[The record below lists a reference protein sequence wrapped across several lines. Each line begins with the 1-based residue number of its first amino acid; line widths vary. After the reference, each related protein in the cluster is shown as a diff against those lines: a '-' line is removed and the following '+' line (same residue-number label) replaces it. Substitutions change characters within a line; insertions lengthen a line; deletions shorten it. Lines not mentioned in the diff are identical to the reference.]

1 MESLTKEYA
10 SPVCVCMQL
19 RKAGR
24 VVTQIY
30 DRCLRPVGI
39 RGTQFALLKR
49 IACMRRPFITDIGKV
64 LCMDQT
70 TATRNI
76 GLLERAGLLPLACT
90 TIPEEGGGTDAR
102 RAGQAGGS
110 LSPVGRG
117 ATGNQGIPRRRQTGQ
132 SVLPASGSE
141 RFLQRM
147 KVFSCSMYIL
157 NKG

>member
-49 IACMRRPFITDIGKV
+49 IACM
-64 LCMDQT
+64 
-70 TATRNI
+70 ATRNI
-76 GLLERAGLLPLACT
+76 GLLERAGFVAVGVHPD
-90 TIPEEGGGTDAR
+90 DAR
-102 RAGQAGGS
+102 KKVVELTPEGQAKLEEAFPLWEEAQREIREYLGDDRLGHLCS
-110 LSPVGRG
+110 LL
-117 ATGNQGIPRRRQTGQ
+117 Q
-132 SVLPASGSE
+132 VLSDFSSE
-141 RFLQRM
+141 
-147 KVFSCSMYIL
+147 
-157 NKG
+157 

>member
-76 GLLERAGLLPLACT
+76 GLLERAGFVAVGVHPD
-90 TIPEEGGGTDAR
+90 DAR
-102 RAGQAGGS
+102 KKVVELTPEGQAKLEEEAQREIREYLGDDRLGNLCS
-110 LSPVGRG
+110 LL
-117 ATGNQGIPRRRQTGQ
+117 Q
-132 SVLPASGSE
+132 VLSDFSSE
-141 RFLQRM
+141 
-147 KVFSCSMYIL
+147 
-157 NKG
+157 

>member
-76 GLLERAGLLPLACT
+76 GLLERAGFVAVGVHPD
-90 TIPEEGGGTDAR
+90 DAR
-102 RAGQAGGS
+102 KKVVEGKLEEAFPLWEEAQREIREYLGDDRLGNLCS
-110 LSPVGRG
+110 LL
-117 ATGNQGIPRRRQTGQ
+117 Q
-132 SVLPASGSE
+132 VLSDFSSE
-141 RFLQRM
+141 
-147 KVFSCSMYIL
+147 
-157 NKG
+157 

>member
-76 GLLERAGLLPLACT
+76 AA
-90 TIPEEGGGTDAR
+90 
-102 RAGQAGGS
+102 
-110 LSPVGRG
+110 GRG
-117 ATGNQGIPRRRQTGQ
+117 LRRGGELSAITI
-132 SVLPASGSE
+132 V
-141 RFLQRM
+141 
-147 KVFSCSMYIL
+147 
-157 NKG
+157 

>member
-1 MESLTKEYA
+1 
-10 SPVCVCMQL
+10 MQL

-76 GLLERAGLLPLACT
+76 GLLERAGFVAVGVHPD
-90 TIPEEGGGTDAR
+90 DAR
-102 RAGQAGGS
+102 KKVVELTPEGQAKLEEAFPCGKRPNGKS
-110 LSPVGRG
+110 GNTS
-117 ATGNQGIPRRRQTGQ
+117 ATTGWGICAPCF
-132 SVLPASGSE
+132 
-141 RFLQRM
+141 RF
-147 KVFSCSMYIL
+147 
-157 NKG
+157 

>member
-49 IACMRRPFITDIGKV
+49 IACMRRPFSTDIGKV

-76 GLLERAGLLPLACT
+76 GLLERAGFVAAGVHPD
-90 TIPEEGGGTDAR
+90 DAR
-102 RAGQAGGS
+102 KKVVELTPEGQAKLEEAFPLWEEAQREIREYLGDDRLGNLCS
-110 LSPVGRG
+110 LL
-117 ATGNQGIPRRRQTGQ
+117 Q
-132 SVLPASGSE
+132 VLSDFSSE
-141 RFLQRM
+141 
-147 KVFSCSMYIL
+147 
-157 NKG
+157 

>member
-39 RGTQFALLKR
+39 RGTQFALR
-49 IACMRRPFITDIGKV
+49 
-64 LCMDQT
+64 MDQT

-76 GLLERAGLLPLACT
+76 GLLERAGFVAVGVHPD
-90 TIPEEGGGTDAR
+90 DAR
-102 RAGQAGGS
+102 KKVVELTPEGQAKLEEAFPLWEEAQREIREYLGDDRLGHLCS
-110 LSPVGRG
+110 LI
-117 ATGNQGIPRRRQTGQ
+117 Q
-132 SVLPASGSE
+132 VLSDFSSE
-141 RFLQRM
+141 
-147 KVFSCSMYIL
+147 
-157 NKG
+157 

>member
-24 VVTQIY
+24 VVTQSY

-70 TATRNI
+70 TAFVAV
-76 GLLERAGLLPLACT
+76 GVHPD
-90 TIPEEGGGTDAR
+90 DAR
-102 RAGQAGGS
+102 KKVVELTPEGQAKLEEAFPLWEEAQREIREYLGDDRLGNLCS
-110 LSPVGRG
+110 LL
-117 ATGNQGIPRRRQTGQ
+117 Q
-132 SVLPASGSE
+132 VLSDFSSE
-141 RFLQRM
+141 
-147 KVFSCSMYIL
+147 
-157 NKG
+157 

>member
-49 IACMRRPFITDIGKV
+49 IA
-64 LCMDQT
+64 
-70 TATRNI
+70 
-76 GLLERAGLLPLACT
+76 
-90 TIPEEGGGTDAR
+90 
-102 RAGQAGGS
+102 
-110 LSPVGRG
+110 
-117 ATGNQGIPRRRQTGQ
+117 
-132 SVLPASGSE
+132 
-141 RFLQRM
+141 
-147 KVFSCSMYIL
+147 
-157 NKG
+157 

>member
-76 GLLERAGLLPLACT
+76 GLLERAGFVAVGVHPD
-90 TIPEEGGGTDAR
+90 DAR
-102 RAGQAGGS
+102 KKVVELTPEGQAK
-110 LSPVGRG
+110 LEEAFQLLERM
-117 ATGNQGIPRRRQTGQ
+117 AQ
-132 SVLPASGSE
+132 S
-141 RFLQRM
+141 
-147 KVFSCSMYIL
+147 
-157 NKG
+157 

>member
-64 LCMDQT
+64 LGRPSWRKPFPCGKRRNGKSGNTSAT
-70 TATRNI
+70 T
-76 GLLERAGLLPLACT
+76 GW
-90 TIPEEGGGTDAR
+90 
-102 RAGQAGGS
+102 
-110 LSPVGRG
+110 
-117 ATGNQGIPRRRQTGQ
+117 GICAPCF
-132 SVLPASGSE
+132 
-141 RFLQRM
+141 RF
-147 KVFSCSMYIL
+147 
-157 NKG
+157 

>member
-24 VVTQIY
+24 VVTQSY

-64 LCMDQT
+64 HGSDH
-70 TATRNI
+70 
-76 GLLERAGLLPLACT
+76 GDPEYRAVG
-90 TIPEEGGGTDAR
+90 
-102 RAGQAGGS
+102 AGG
-110 LSPVGRG
+110 VCCRW
-117 ATGNQGIPRRRQTGQ
+117 R
-132 SVLPASGSE
+132 AS
-141 RFLQRM
+141 
-147 KVFSCSMYIL
+147 
-157 NKG
+157 